1 MLEEDLL
8 SSEELPCISV
18 VDIAAAVARGTTS
31 LSIPSDQELRTST
44 HLVRGHSVVEVPGKW
59 NRTGDG
65 EPDLIVLP
73 EPRTIMEFITA
84 PCKQEVSLMKQTRH
98 VKQASNLLKSMDPIR
113 QTLMRASAGQCGRD
127 SAQCFLQVVRAVATM
142 DCLAAATPT
151 KTSEA
156 SL

>member
-73 EPRTIMEFITA
+73 ESRTIMDFITA
-84 PCKQEVSLMKQTRH
+84 LYKQEVSLMKQTRH
-98 VKQASNLLKSMDPIR
+98 VK
-113 QTLMRASAGQCGRD
+113 
-127 SAQCFLQVVRAVATM
+127 
-142 DCLAAATPT
+142 
-151 KTSEA
+151 
-156 SL
+156 